1 MVVVR
6 KPSDSELDKSE
17 AAAPVSVAPVDNED
31 FARSVSERKFLG
43 DFAETISTSG
53 SSIDRPNNQ
62 KYVDDDSTVVSAE
75 PTSVAHA
82 ILHEEGTEDIDDVV
96 VPTSSNSVVSE
107 GWRYFLQSGQLSL
120 IGISLVGFCLMLS
133 IWNFWRA
140 VTYTLSPIPDMIH
153 LRCILN
159 SAICLASIGV
169 AVCVEQFVDARYEN
183 VRRHVRVLCN
193 VLGGIGLWELV
204 ESVISY
210 YADNKPQIE
219 LIIYAAWLVVCIII
233 VFVLYKWKN
242 ISVVDS
248 SLMSPV

>member
-75 PTSVAHA
+75 PTLVAHGT
-82 ILHEEGTEDIDDVV
+82 ILHEEEIDDNVV

-140 VTYTLSPIPDMIH
+140 VTYTLSPIPEMIH

-159 SAICLASIGV
+159 SAICLTSIGV

-210 YADNKPQIE
+210 YANNTPQIE
-219 LIIYAAWLVVCIII
+219 LVIYAAWLVVCIII